1 MFHSGSNVIDQDDH
15 FWRHY
20 LYHVFTTVDHYR
32 SREIQ
37 KIPEESNIPR
47 DSAKHE
53 SVETEQPAMHESP
66 TEPVES
72 VEPETKDPTTEANGN
87 QQQEEPHQKQEDS
100 VPIPIEAPQS
110 TIPEVVQTVE
120 DIYDFDGLSG
130 SISEILSQLD
140 IEKEMSDVEM
150 DNVSMGDIDDI
161 EKEILDEL

>member
-87 QQQEEPHQKQEDS
+87 QQQEEPNQKQEDP

-140 IEKEMSDVEM
+140 IEKEMSYVEM